1 MGKPFENLAIRLGYH
16 LLKYCL
22 HDRRMDLGSKGA
34 RRRLKKIYDLVETH
48 RRAELGRDL
57 ATLKKFTVQNG
68 FFTGL
73 AVPPKTSWGDDI
85 MPKILGTYEEE
96 LFPVFETL
104 KDRSFAALINIGC
117 ADGFF
122 AVGLAQ
128 RLEFEKVF
136 AIDISSDALEI
147 CKENRAANGV
157 TTPFDY
163 MLSIDQPD
171 LERLLADQPDSLVL
185 CDCEGF
191 ELELFDGIDSKSIE
205 RAVFIIECHDFVDQ
219 SITERIQ
226 TALRPTHDLTLIEEG
241 GRNPNA
247 FTELKSLS
255 NSDRW
260 QAMNELRPETMHWI
274 IAKPKGSPNAS

>member
-1 MGKPFENLAIRLGYH
+1 MGKIFENLASRLGYH
-16 LLKYCL
+16 LLKYCI
-22 HDRRMDLGSKGA
+22 HDRQMDLDSKRT
-34 RRRLKKIYDLVETH
+34 RRRLDKIYDLVETH
-48 RRAELGRDL
+48 RRVGLGHDL
-57 ATLKKFTVQNG
+57 ATLKNFTVQNG

-73 AVPPKTSWGDDI
+73 IVPPKTSWGDDI

-96 LFPVFETL
+96 LFPVFESL
-104 KDRSFAALINIGC
+104 KDCYFSALINIGC

-128 RLEFEKVF
+128 RLQFKKVF

-163 MLSIDQPD
+163 MLSIDRTG
-171 LERLLADQPDSLVL
+171 LEQILAEKPGSLVL

-191 ELELFDGIDSKSIE
+191 ELELFDGIDAKSIE
-205 RAVFIIECHDFVDQ
+205 QAHFIIECHDFVDRT
-219 SITERIQ
+219 ITERIEN
-226 TALRPTHDLTLIEEG
+226 ALRPTHDLTLIEEG
-241 GRNPNA
+241 ARNPNA
-247 FTELKSLS
+247 FPDLKPLS

-274 IAKPKGSPNAS
+274 VAKPKLQQILF